1 MTDTLYTIG
10 TLVMFIDRAES
21 LHRAGKPRRML
32 TTAPACRQHRL
43 IGVKTLKRRF
53 VECPLC
59 SPVIKVH

>member
-1 MTDTLYTIG
+1 MTDTHHRDAGDVYRLG
-10 TLVMFIDRAES
+10 RS

-53 VECPLC
+53 VECPLR